1 MALFLNDLGYIVTRR
16 VYQAVFLV
24 SIVAFTFLFAKEIK
38 GAANL
43 FPHVDKVAHFGIFF
57 VLAVVM
63 DKAFKIP
70 LWVQILTLAGYG
82 AAIEVMQD
90 MLPYRQ
96 ASVADFIAD
105 FAGAASYFIVK
116 FAFHIGKKPNH
127 G

>member
-1 MALFLNDLGYIVTRR
+1 MALFIDNLGFFVTRR
-16 VYQAVFLV
+16 VYQVLFLV

-38 GAANL
+38 GAASL

-57 VLAVVM
+57 ALAVVM

-70 LWVQILTLAGYG
+70 LWVQIFLLAGYG
-82 AAIEVMQD
+82 AAIEIMQD

-105 FAGAASYFIVK
+105 FAGAASYYIIKLV
-116 FAFHIGKKPNH
+116 FHIGKKPSH
-127 G
+127 E

>member
-1 MALFLNDLGYIVTRR
+1 MTRRIYQALFLL
-16 VYQAVFLV
+16 

-57 VLAVVM
+57 ILAVVM

-70 LWVQILTLAGYG
+70 LWLQILVLAGYG
-82 AAIEVMQD
+82 AAIEIMQD
-90 MLPYRQ
+90 MLPYRR
-96 ASVADFIAD
+96 ASFADFVADFI
-105 FAGAASYFIVK
+105 GAASYFAIK
-116 FAFHIGKKPNH
+116 LTFHVGKKNRD

>member
-1 MALFLNDLGYIVTRR
+1 MTRR
-16 VYQAVFLV
+16 VYQVLFLV

-38 GAANL
+38 GAASL

-57 VLAVVM
+57 ALAVVM

-70 LWVQILTLAGYG
+70 LWVQIFLLAGYG
-82 AAIEVMQD
+82 AAIEIMQD

-105 FAGAASYFIVK
+105 FAGAASYYIIKLV
-116 FAFHIGKKPNH
+116 FHIGKKPSH
-127 G
+127 E